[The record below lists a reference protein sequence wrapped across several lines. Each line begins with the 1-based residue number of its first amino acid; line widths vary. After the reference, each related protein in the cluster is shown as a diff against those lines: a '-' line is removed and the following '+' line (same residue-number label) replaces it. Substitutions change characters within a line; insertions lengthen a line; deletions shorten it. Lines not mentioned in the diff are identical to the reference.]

1 MEMKGNVMQCDI
13 YIYIIYL
20 CMRYRFY
27 RCTPREMGNGF
38 PPIHGMIPKGSVEKA
53 DISDAS
59 HDAMN
64 VGSLKHST
72 NIETNMFHASL
83 T

>member
-1 MEMKGNVMQCDI
+1 MH
-13 YIYIIYL
+13 
-20 CMRYRFY
+20 YRFY

-38 PPIHGMIPKGSVEKA
+38 PPNHGMIPKGSVEKA

-64 VGSLKHST
+64 VGFLNKMKH
-72 NIETNMFHASL
+72 NETQQKY
-83 T
+83 